1 MTYNVV
7 AGVMIVVDLVV
18 LVVLVFVVVVVA
30 VVVVV
35 EIEVV
40 AVVLVFVVVVVAR
53 AHLSPLHTPVPL
65 AHHTS
70 TKKLKKKTIF
80 TKICSKKIQDK
91 FYSNIS
97 YKLFYKI
104 IQIFLV
110 LT

>member
-40 AVVLVFVVVVVAR
+40 AVVLVFVVVVVVVVAR

-70 TKKLKKKTIF
+70 TKKIKKNNFHKNMF
-80 TKICSKKIQDK
+80 KK
-91 FYSNIS
+91 NPG
-97 YKLFYKI
+97 
-104 IQIFLV
+104 
-110 LT
+110 